1 LLAITTGYYRLL
13 HISSVDYGNST
24 VDRGNSTEDYD
35 NSTVDYG
42 NSTVG
47 YGNSTVGYG
56 NSTVDASYSMTINFV
71 GYDKT
76 ISRLQ

>member
-24 VDRGNSTEDYD
+24 VDHGNSTEDYD
-35 NSTVDYG
+35 NSTVD
-42 NSTVG
+42 